1 MGNLPLRVRPNKR
14 PGPDDDLAADI
25 RAMVMRLQLVMV
37 LTEVLKVSGL
47 ALLIELA
54 W

>member
-1 MGNLPLRVRPNKR
+1 MRVRPNKR
-14 PGPDDDLAADI
+14 PGPDDDLPADL
-25 RAMVMRLQLVMV
+25 RSMAMRLQLVMV

-47 ALLIELA
+47 ALLIELT